1 MTNARLTRSNGF
13 IKVEGQA
20 VSANPGPDATGPSS
34 NGGEASSLLFREAG
48 IIKTGRRRLFRMHKS
63 RSWGR
68 VQPSVKDGGRKEGRK
83 EGRMDRAREERG
95 TEGGRP
101 GGGKR
106 SGS

>member
-20 VSANPGPDATGPSS
+20 VSANPGPDTAGPSS
-34 NGGEASSLLFREAG
+34 NGGEASSLLFGEAG
-48 IIKTGRRRLFRMHKS
+48 IIKMGRRRLFRMHES

-68 VQPSVKDGGRKEGRK
+68 VQPSVKDGGRKEGR
-83 EGRMDRAREERG
+83 MDRAREGRG

>member
-1 MTNARLTRSNGF
+1 MTNARRTRSNGF
-13 IKVEGQA
+13 IKVEGQV

-48 IIKTGRRRLFRMHKS
+48 IIKTGRRRLFRMHES

-68 VQPSVKDGGRKEGRK
+68 VQPSVKDGGRKEGR
-83 EGRMDRAREERG
+83 MDRARGGRG